1 MGLCIVALV
10 LNSTDV
16 NVYRAL
22 YGGEDDEAIRFMDT
36 VLSEEKWLAEVESE
50 KHMIEE
56 MPVVKGSVDF
66 FYSDTSANLN
76 KVQAS
81 VWCCWAPARRT
92 FKQVL
97 VACDEKE
104 KPTHL
109 EALRA
114 LRAKLVSEHM
124 CATHE
129 PHERAVARRRELEA
143 SGEAEAAEPA
153 NAFDRMRAANARLTL
168 LEKKAA
174 VDERVAEL
182 ARQTERVAREKREA
196 AEAAAK
202 QSKAAA
208 KAASPQGAS
217 GAGPSTAVPMEA
229 AATEQEEE
237 DHEPMWREWTLPRW
251 RKHETELEKRRA
263 VEIDENNTDAT
274 LPARGDETRG
284 WRHHRRRG
292 LKGCLRDWAE
302 GSKHRVAFMLAEMAM
317 EFKVVDQ
324 VRALVYPPAA
334 LGCWLAALLPPPPPA
349 LLRPSH

>member
-1 MGLCIVALV
+1 MPSSIEVIAVLLVLPWIIALQVLARAWCVIDIMVSAILWLGRRPCIIVGLCIVALV

-129 PHERAVARRRELEA
+129 PDERAVARRRELEA
-143 SGEAEAAEPA
+143 SGEAGAAEPA
-153 NAFDRMRAANARLTL
+153 DAFDRMRAANARLMSRWC
-168 LEKKAA
+168 ESW
-174 VDERVAEL
+174 
-182 ARQTERVAREKREA
+182 
-196 AEAAAK
+196 
-202 QSKAAA
+202 SKMSV
-208 KAASPQGAS
+208 K
-217 GAGPSTAVPMEA
+217 GPKFSSRGSAP
-229 AATEQEEE
+229 
-237 DHEPMWREWTLPRW
+237 H
-251 RKHETELEKRRA
+251 
-263 VEIDENNTDAT
+263 
-274 LPARGDETRG
+274 PARAT
-284 WRHHRRRG
+284 
-292 LKGCLRDWAE
+292 
-302 GSKHRVAFMLAEMAM
+302 
-317 EFKVVDQ
+317 
-324 VRALVYPPAA
+324 ALDP
-334 LGCWLAALLPPPPPA
+334 C
-349 LLRPSH
+349 RS